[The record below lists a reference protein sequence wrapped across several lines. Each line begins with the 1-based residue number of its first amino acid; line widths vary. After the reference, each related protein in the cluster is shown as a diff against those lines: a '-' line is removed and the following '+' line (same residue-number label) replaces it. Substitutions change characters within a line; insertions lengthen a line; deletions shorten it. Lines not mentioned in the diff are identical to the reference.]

1 MVFIRRDQQS
11 RSPRGLSSRLAI
23 ILGAVVGGMVLSQM
37 RSVMPDDY
45 DEIIV
50 SASSSLYSTP
60 GLRTSANAVESQC
73 RLYLA
78 ESAIP
83 HGGLGIFTAVGVP
96 PDTVLNV
103 DQCIYVHD
111 APSFEGF
118 QLRTHSYGRNTFFGQ
133 FEGRN
138 SRAACE
144 GLATLMN
151 TMPVT
156 AITAKL
162 VSPPKA
168 DNAGLDR
175 RLNPGA
181 GAITQYYGIKT
192 VSVDIIPPGSE
203 ITHDYGD
210 WDFKGDPK
218 KYIKPVRPPEWLREN
233 GFCIDNI
240 DILPATD
247 PQMGRGAFS
256 TRYLSKGTVVAPAP
270 MQVYPR
276 RQDFTKKGREALI
289 VNYCF
294 QAKGSDLLFFPYGP
308 AVNLINHSHNQANV
322 YLRWSQASIAHPQ
335 WLDLPLK
342 EFWEMTYPGG
352 IILVRMDMLYS
363 RGDVIVYR
371 ILRVDYSETPLPAP
385 AHSLFSLFTGGCGPS
400 QY

>member
-1 MVFIRRDQQS
+1 MVSIRRDQQS

-23 ILGAVVGGMVLSQM
+23 LLGAVVGGMVLSQM
-37 RSVMPDDY
+37 RSLSSDDY

-50 SASSSLYSTP
+50 SASSLYSSSP
-60 GLRTSANAVESQC
+60 GLRTTTSANAAESQSQC

-175 RLNPGA
+175 RTSPGA

-192 VSVDIIPPGSE
+192 ISIDIIPAGSE

-210 WDFKGDPK
+210 WDFHGDPK
-218 KYIKPVRPPEWLREN
+218 DYIKPVRPTEWLHEN

-247 PQMGRGAFS
+247 PEMGRGAFS
-256 TRYLSKGTVVAPAP
+256 TRYLSKGSVVAPAP

-308 AVNLINHSHNQANV
+308 AVNLINHSQNKANV
-322 YLRWSQASIAHPQ
+322 YIRWSRASVAHPQ

-342 EFWEMTYPGG
+342 QFWEMTYPGG
-352 IILVRMDMLYS
+352 IILVRT
-363 RGDVIVYR
+363 VWIFCIV
-371 ILRVDYSETPLPAP
+371 V
-385 AHSLFSLFTGGCGPS
+385 
-400 QY
+400 

>member
-1 MVFIRRDQQS
+1 MVAIRRDQQP
-11 RSPRGLSSRLAI
+11 RSLGGLPSRLAI
-23 ILGAVVGGMVLSQM
+23 ILGAVVCGMGLSSM
-37 RSVMPDDY
+37 TKSFSTSTY
-45 DEIIV
+45 SDEIIV
-50 SASSSLYSTP
+50 STASSSSLYSSP
-60 GLRTSANAVESQC
+60 GLRSNPFGSQC
-73 RLYLA
+73 RYYLA

-83 HGGLGIFTAVGVP
+83 NGGLGIFTAVGVQ

-111 APSFEGF
+111 APRFKGF
-118 QLRTHSYGRNTFFGQ
+118 QLRTHSYGRSTFFGQ
-133 FEGRN
+133 FEGHN

-151 TMPVT
+151 TMPNT

-162 VSPPKA
+162 VSPTRA

-175 RLNPGA
+175 RTSPGA

-192 VSVDIIPPGSE
+192 VSVDIIPAGSE

-210 WDFKGDPK
+210 WDFDPK
-218 KYIKPVRPPEWLREN
+218 HDYIKPMRPPEWLHEN

-256 TRYLSKGTVVAPAP
+256 TRYLSQGTMVAPAP
-270 MQVYPR
+270 LQVYPR
-276 RQDFTKKGREALI
+276 RKDFTYKGREALI

-308 AVNLINHSHNQANV
+308 AVNLINHSRKKANV
-322 YLRWSQASIAHPQ
+322 FLRWSQQRIAHPQ

-352 IILVRMDMLYS
+352 IVLVRTVWMY
-363 RGDVIVYR
+363 IV
-371 ILRVDYSETPLPAP
+371 S
-385 AHSLFSLFTGGCGPS
+385 SFTS
-400 QY
+400 

>member
-1 MVFIRRDQQS
+1 MVSIRRDQKS
-11 RSPRGLSSRLAI
+11 RSPTGLSSRLAI

-37 RSVMPDDY
+37 KSFSNDDY

-50 SASSSLYSTP
+50 TASSLYSSP
-60 GLRTSANAVESQC
+60 SLRTTSAAAESQC

-156 AITAKL
+156 AISAKL
-162 VSPPKA
+162 VSPPRA

-175 RLNPGA
+175 RTSPGA

-192 VSVDIIPPGSE
+192 VSVDIIPAGSE

-210 WDFKGDPK
+210 WDFHGDPK
-218 KYIKPVRPPEWLREN
+218 AYIKPIRPTDWLHEN

-247 PQMGRGAFS
+247 PEMGRGAFA
-256 TRYLSKGTVVAPAP
+256 TRSLSKGTVVA
-270 MQVYPR
+270 R
-276 RQDFTKKGREALI
+276 K
-289 VNYCF
+289 
-294 QAKGSDLLFFPYGP
+294 LL
-308 AVNLINHSHNQANV
+308 V
-322 YLRWSQASIAHPQ
+322 
-335 WLDLPLK
+335 
-342 EFWEMTYPGG
+342 
-352 IILVRMDMLYS
+352 
-363 RGDVIVYR
+363 
-371 ILRVDYSETPLPAP
+371 
-385 AHSLFSLFTGGCGPS
+385 
-400 QY
+400 